1 MSKNYRAELYEDALG
16 EWRWR
21 LVASN
26 GNTVATSGEGYKNK
40 SEARERLIDVTT
52 NGVPL
57 IEELE

>member
-1 MSKNYRAELYEDALG
+1 MSKNYRAELYEDSAG

-21 LVASN
+21 LVSQN
-26 GNTVATSGEGYKNK
+26 GNIVATSGEGYKNK
-40 SEARERLIDVTT
+40 FEARERLIDVTT